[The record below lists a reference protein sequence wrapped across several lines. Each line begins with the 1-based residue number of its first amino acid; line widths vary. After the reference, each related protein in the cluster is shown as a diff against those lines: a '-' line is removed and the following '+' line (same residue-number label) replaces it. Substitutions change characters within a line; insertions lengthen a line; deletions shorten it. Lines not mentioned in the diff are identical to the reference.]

1 MRGASVLDQI
11 QLCLWHN
18 IQLQVKER
26 YIIIIIDYISLFM
39 CLYLTQLEFFLKQL
53 DQALKTNAE
62 EQVLI
67 NIAD

>member
-26 YIIIIIDYISLFM
+26 YIIIDYNYLLICVSIIDSVRVF
-39 CLYLTQLEFFLKQL
+39 LETVGSSFEDKC
-53 DQALKTNAE
+53 
-62 EQVLI
+62 
-67 NIAD
+67 

>member
-11 QLCLWHN
+11 QFCLWHN

-26 YIIIIIDYISLFM
+26 YIIITDYIFLFTYVSI
-39 CLYLTQLEFFLKQL
+39 LDSVRVFLKQL
-53 DQALKTNAE
+53 YQALKTNAE